1 MAAPPSIRN
10 SRATTGAVNSGAVR
24 VGSEGESPDTGVARA
39 KLFWNGRSQ
48 AVRLPL
54 AFRFEGDEVS
64 VRREGEAVI
73 LEPVRKRDWPPE
85 YWDRLRELTRDFE
98 FPDVVPL
105 GGGLLDV
112 RLDDV

>member
-1 MAAPPSIRN
+1 MKR
-10 SRATTGAVNSGAVR
+10 
-24 VGSEGESPDTGVARA
+24 SERGKSERSSAGRDSADTEVARA

-48 AVRLPL
+48 AVRLPR

-64 VRREGEAVI
+64 VRREGDAVI
-73 LEPVRKRDWPPE
+73 LEPVRKRGWPPE

-98 FPDVVPL
+98 FPAVEPI

-112 RLDDV
+112 RLDGV

>member
-1 MAAPPSIRN
+1 MKR
-10 SRATTGAVNSGAVR
+10 SGR
-24 VGSEGESPDTGVARA
+24 GSSERGSSDTDAARA

-48 AVRLPL
+48 AVRLPR

-64 VRREGEAVI
+64 VRREGDAVI

-98 FPDVVPL
+98 FPDVEPI

-112 RLDDV
+112 RLDGV

>member
-1 MAAPPSIRN
+1 MKTPKRRRAATRE
-10 SRATTGAVNSGAVR
+10 TGTE
-24 VGSEGESPDTGVARA
+24 GSAGEVLRA

-48 AVRLPL
+48 AVRLPR

-85 YWDRLRELTRDFE
+85 YWDRLRELTRGFA
-98 FPDVVPL
+98 FPDVEPL
-105 GGGLLDV
+105 GGALLDV
-112 RLDDV
+112 HLDGV

>member
-1 MAAPPSIRN
+1 MKRPGR
-10 SRATTGAVNSGAVR
+10 GK
-24 VGSEGESPDTGVARA
+24 SERSSAGRDSAGTEVARA

-48 AVRLPL
+48 AVRLPR
-54 AFRFEGDEVS
+54 AFRFEGNEVS

-98 FPDVVPL
+98 FPDVEPL
-105 GGGLLDV
+105 GGGLLDL

>member
-1 MAAPPSIRN
+1 MNR
-10 SRATTGAVNSGAVR
+10 SGR
-24 VGSEGESPDTGVARA
+24 RGSERSSAERDSADAEVARA

-48 AVRLPL
+48 AVRLPR

-64 VRREGEAVI
+64 VRREGDAVI

-98 FPDVVPL
+98 FPDVEPI

-112 RLDDV
+112 RLDGV

>member
-1 MAAPPSIRN
+1 
-10 SRATTGAVNSGAVR
+10 
-24 VGSEGESPDTGVARA
+24 
-39 KLFWNGRSQ
+39 
-48 AVRLPL
+48 
-54 AFRFEGDEVS
+54 VS

-98 FPDVVPL
+98 FPDVELL

>member
-1 MAAPPSIRN
+1 MKRPGRRKAGSGG
-10 SRATTGAVNSGAVR
+10 GARGEADR
-24 VGSEGESPDTGVARA
+24 GGSERLGSEIATARA

-64 VRREGEAVI
+64 VRREGAAVI

-98 FPDVVPL
+98 FPDVAPL

>member
-1 MAAPPSIRN
+1 MKR
-10 SRATTGAVNSGAVR
+10 SG
-24 VGSEGESPDTGVARA
+24 SGESVSSSAGRDSADTEVARA

-48 AVRLPL
+48 AVRLPR

-64 VRREGEAVI
+64 VRREGDAVI

-85 YWDRLRELTRDFE
+85 YWDRLRELTRDFD
-98 FPDVVPL
+98 FPDVEPL

-112 RLDDV
+112 RLDGV